1 MIPFQFLFT
10 VLFLNTSFELMLL
23 IKSRIVHFFQKK
35 MNYFLTKLTGALS
48 QEIAFRGCIY

>member
-35 MNYFLTKLTGALS
+35 MNYFLTKLTGAFS